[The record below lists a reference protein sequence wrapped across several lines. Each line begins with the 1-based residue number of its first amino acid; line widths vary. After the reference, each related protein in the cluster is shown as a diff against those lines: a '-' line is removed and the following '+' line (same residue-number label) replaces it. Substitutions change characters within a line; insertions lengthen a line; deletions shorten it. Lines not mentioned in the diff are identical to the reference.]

1 MLSLEKNVNG
11 LNEEFQTR
19 QFEFFSPIHLSFGCR
34 SISKLPDKI
43 KHLGKRCMLFTM
55 PELQEAG
62 IVDDVLSI
70 IEPAGMEVQVCTN
83 IEPDPTCSHIDA
95 LIQEYKVFRPDFVIG
110 LGGGSVM
117 DLAKSFSIGILN
129 ESPIWSFVNLP
140 GRPGKPITNG
150 VLPIVAIPT
159 TAGTGAE
166 MTPYAVITNLETKQK
181 ATIME
186 YDIYPKHSIVDPELT
201 TSLPPFVTG
210 CTAFDAFAHAFESYI
225 SASNRSLFTEMLTLE
240 SMSQNFHALDK
251 VLADPKDV
259 NARASMAWSAL
270 LAGIAISHTATGI
283 PHTMG
288 QSFGARVKIP
298 HAASVSLFTL
308 PIVKRTFSSDVE
320 KFEKLANFLAP
331 GEVSSLSSLKK
342 AEKVI
347 DLIESYLTKVGLIQ
361 KMRDYECPSDIVDL
375 LLSDIYTYGSRSLER
390 NPKKFEK
397 HEIREI
403 LKEAF

>member
-1 MLSLEKNVNG
+1 MLSLEKNGRGMND
-11 LNEEFQTR
+11 EFNMR

-34 SISKLPDKI
+34 SISKLPDKV
-43 KHLGKRCMLFTM
+43 KPLGKKCMLFAM
-55 PELQEAG
+55 LELKEAG
-62 IVDDVLSI
+62 ILDDVLKI
-70 IEPAGMEVQVCTN
+70 LEPTGVEVQVCTN
-83 IEPDPTCSHIDA
+83 VQPDPICSHIDSA
-95 LIQEYKVFRPDFVIG
+95 IKEYREFSPDFVIA

-117 DLAKSFSIGILN
+117 DMAKSFAIGMLN
-129 ESPIWSFVNLP
+129 DLPIWSFVNLP

-150 VLPIVAIPT
+150 VLPIIAIPT

-166 MTPYAVITNLETKQK
+166 MTPYAVITNPDTKQK

-201 TSLPPFVTG
+201 TSLPPFVTA

-240 SMSQNFHALDK
+240 SMSHNFHALDK
-251 VLADPKDV
+251 VLADPKDIT
-259 NARASMAWSAL
+259 ARSSMAWSAV

-288 QSFGARVKIP
+288 QSLGARVKIP
-298 HAASVSLFTL
+298 HAASVSIFTL
-308 PIVKRTFSSDVE
+308 PVIKRTFSSDIA
-320 KFEKLANFLAP
+320 KFEKLA
-331 GEVSSLSSLKK
+331 GVLSPEGISGLPSLKK

-347 DLIESYLTKVGLIQ
+347 DLIESYLTKVGLTKKIS
-361 KMRDYECPSDIVDL
+361 DYECPSDILDL
-375 LLSDIYTYGSRSLER
+375 LLNDIYTYGSRSLER
-390 NPKKFEK
+390 NPKKFDK
-397 HEIREI
+397 HEIRQI